1 MSNEYSG
8 ASVAIVNVSVPE
20 GPLSFIGRCAG
31 ESTLKSGKG
40 DAKRAVSCIRMGHT
54 SVAEHVSVSFRISD
68 VSRSLTHQL
77 VRHRLM
83 SVVQQSQRY
92 VRMDLSGDDWYVTPP
107 YIAKDE
113 SLSSLFRDAMGSAAS
128 AYETLLEAGMRAEDA
143 RYVLPEATKTSVT
156 VTMNMRELSSFWVL
170 RTDHHA
176 QWEIRGLAHEMRKAL
191 VDATAGDDEWQGLI
205 RLMLPLG

>member
-8 ASVAIVNVSVPE
+8 ATVEITNISVPE
-20 GPLSFIGRCAG
+20 EPLSFIGRCAG
-31 ESTLKSGKG
+31 ESTLKSGKN

-92 VRMDLSGDDWYVTPP
+92 VKMDLSGDDWYVTPP
-107 YIAKDE
+107 TIAKDE
-113 SLSSLFRDAMGSAAS
+113 SLTALFNNAMENAAS
-128 AYETLLEAGMRAEDA
+128 EYETLLDAGVRAEDA
-143 RYVLPEATKTSVT
+143 RYVLPEATKTSIT
-156 VTMNMRELSSFWVL
+156 ITMNMRELSSFWGL
-170 RTDHHA
+170 RSDSHA

-191 VDATAGDDEWQGLI
+191 VEETVEDDEWQELI
-205 RLMLPLG
+205 DIMLPLK